1 MIFPSKEKLNKKLLE
16 YFDTGSVNEFMMVNS
31 IALAATHL
39 TVICRKNL
47 APYISE
53 VKNDTLALGIGDM
66 MTNKGAV
73 NISFKLGDQ
82 RLLFINCH
90 LEAHDE
96 NLLKRNDQWNEL
108 NRTFVEKIEEEG
120 LLGKVVCGPKKNKIS
135 HKTADLKNDEMVHYD
150 SVIWLGDMNYR
161 IQAT

>member
-1 MIFPSKEKLNKKLLE
+1 MS
-16 YFDTGSVNEFMMVNS
+16 YFNSSDNLTSEFLMVNS

-39 TVICRKNL
+39 VVVCRKRL

-53 VKNDTLALGIGDM
+53 VRNDTLALGIGDM

-82 RLLFINCH
+82 KLLFINVH

-96 NLLKRNDQWNEL
+96 NLLKRNEQW
-108 NRTFVEKIEEEG
+108 
-120 LLGKVVCGPKKNKIS
+120 
-135 HKTADLKNDEMVHYD
+135 
-150 SVIWLGDMNYR
+150 
-161 IQAT
+161 

>member
-1 MIFPSKEKLNKKLLE
+1 VLGTQEAVRPIAQSMFLPSKEKLNNLIMS
-16 YFDTGSVNEFMMVNS
+16 YFNPSDAQTSEFMMVNS

-39 TVICRKNL
+39 IVICRKKL

-53 VKNDTLALGIGDM
+53 VRNDTLALGIGDM

-82 RLLFINCH
+82 RLLFINNH

-96 NLLKRNDQWNEL
+96 NLLKRNDQWQE
-108 NRTFVEKIEEEG
+108 I
-120 LLGKVVCGPKKNKIS
+120 
-135 HKTADLKNDEMVHYD
+135 
-150 SVIWLGDMNYR
+150 
-161 IQAT
+161 